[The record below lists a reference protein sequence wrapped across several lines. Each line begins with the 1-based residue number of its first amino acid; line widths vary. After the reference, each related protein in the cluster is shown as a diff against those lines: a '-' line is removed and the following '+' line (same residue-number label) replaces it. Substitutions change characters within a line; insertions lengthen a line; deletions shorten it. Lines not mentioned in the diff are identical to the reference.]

1 MKAAEP
7 DEAGKSI
14 QKFHIYF
21 VHISAL
27 TIEQNQD
34 KLPFIEFSRGGK
46 KPMTISQ
53 LARSIATSPTL
64 KLNEEARLLRSKG
77 LPVIHLGVGEPK
89 NKAPITAI
97 LSSAAKLKTGDI
109 KYTPTDGIPSLKKAI
124 IRYTEDNYN
133 RIVAPENVIVTTG
146 AKQSLYNILYSIV
159 NPQDEVIMLT
169 PYWVSYPEM
178 IKMVY
183 GVPIAVTP
191 EDGTFHPRM
200 EEIEEAVSS
209 YTRAIIVNSPNN
221 PSGVVYQEDFIAE
234 LVEFCE
240 TKGIYLIMDD
250 IYHKLVFDG
259 TVASPGY
266 QFTDRDIENT
276 HLIVVN
282 GVSKVYGMTGF
293 RIGWVI
299 ANRKLVEV
307 MTNVQ
312 SQMTS
317 NPPVITQA
325 AAEGALTGV
334 QSVVENLRLT
344 IENHRNVMM
353 QELESFNGVRVR
365 KPEGTFYC
373 LPDFRAYMEDSLEL
387 SNFLL
392 EKALVVTVPG
402 KEFGMEGYLRL
413 SYAGTVKDIT
423 EGVARMKWALDPNS
437 PNEIYIGDRKLIR
450 DWL

>member
-1 MKAAEP
+1 MNSTEEEKNNM
-7 DEAGKSI
+7 S
-14 QKFHIYF
+14 
-21 VHISAL
+21 
-27 TIEQNQD
+27 
-34 KLPFIEFSRGGK
+34 
-46 KPMTISQ
+46 ISQ

-77 LPVIHLGVGEPK
+77 LPVIHLGIGEPK

-109 KYTPTDGIPSLKKAI
+109 KYTPTDGLPSLKKAI
-124 IRYTEDNYN
+124 IRYTEENYN

-159 NPQDEVIMLT
+159 NPQDEVLILT

-178 IKMVY
+178 VKMVY

-209 YTRAIIVNSPNN
+209 YTRAIIMNSPNN
-221 PSGVVYQEDFIAE
+221 PSGEVYREDFIAE

-259 TVASPGY
+259 KVAVPGY
-266 QFTDRDIENT
+266 QFTNKDIENT

-299 ANRKLVEV
+299 TNRRLVEV

-344 IENHRNVMM
+344 IENNRNVMM
-353 QELESFNGVRVR
+353 QELESFNGVRIR

-423 EGVARMKWALDPNS
+423 EGVARMKWALDPQS
-437 PNEIYIGDRKLIR
+437 PNEIYIGDRKMIR

>member
-1 MKAAEP
+1 M
-7 DEAGKSI
+7 S
-14 QKFHIYF
+14 
-21 VHISAL
+21 
-27 TIEQNQD
+27 
-34 KLPFIEFSRGGK
+34 
-46 KPMTISQ
+46 ISQ
-53 LARSIATSPTL
+53 LARSITTSPTL

-77 LPVIHLGVGEPK
+77 LPVIHLGIGEPK
-89 NKAPITAI
+89 NTAPITAI

-124 IRYTEDNYN
+124 IRYTEENYN

-146 AKQSLYNILYSIV
+146 AKQSLYNILFSIV
-159 NPQDEVIMLT
+159 NPQDEVIILS

-178 IKMVY
+178 VKMVY
-183 GVPIAVTP
+183 GVPIVVTP

-200 EEIEEAVSS
+200 EDIEEAVSS

-221 PSGVVYQEDFIAE
+221 PSGEVYREDFIAD

-240 TKGIYLIMDD
+240 QNGIYLIMDD

-259 TVASPGY
+259 RVAVPGY
-266 QFTDRDIENT
+266 KFTNKDIENT
-276 HLIVVN
+276 HLLVVN

-312 SQMTS
+312 SQMIS
-317 NPPVITQA
+317 NPAVILQA
-325 AAEGALTGV
+325 AAQGALTGV
-334 QSVVENLRLT
+334 QSVIESLRLT
-344 IENHRNVMM
+344 IENNRDVMM
-353 QELESFNGVRVR
+353 QELRTFNGIRVR

-373 LPDFRAYMEDSLEL
+373 LPDFRAYIDDSQEL
-387 SNFLL
+387 SEFLL
-392 EKALVVTVPG
+392 DKALVVTVPG
-402 KEFGMEGYLRL
+402 KEFGMEGHLRL
-413 SYAGTVKDIT
+413 SYAGSVKDIT
-423 EGVARMKWALDPNS
+423 EGIARMKWALDPNS

-450 DWL
+450 DWS